1 MKFNLLHNDFLYNKN
16 IHLSII
22 GVLFIIWCFLLGKRC
37 PCGYK
42 NISKRKGCYRLEI
55 FGVQTNHLYFFAFF
69 GYFFSEYFYIIQGAG
84 ILWELFEMY
93 LDKNEKFAFS
103 IGGCLAKQDY
113 NLSNAWYYNYL
124 ITEGKEKY
132 LNPIDR
138 LFGIKNSKKHGWHGS
153 VAEIF
158 VNLIGFGIGSYL
170 NTKFNMYEYSSTIFI
185 FIILLL
191 ELLF

>member
-1 MKFNLLHNDFLYNKN
+1 MNFNFLHNKN
-16 IHLSII
+16 IQLSII
-22 GVLFIIWCFLLGKRC
+22 GILFILWFFFLGKKC

-42 NISKRKGCYRLEI
+42 NISKRKGCYRFEI
-55 FGVQTNHLYFFAFF
+55 FGVQTNHLYFFAFL
-69 GYFFSEYFYIIQGAG
+69 GYFFSDYFYIIQSAG

-93 LDKNEKFAFS
+93 LDYNEKIAFS
-103 IGGCLAKQDY
+103 IGGCLAKPDY
-113 NLSNAWYYNYL
+113 KLSNKWYYNYL

-153 VAEIF
+153 IAEIF
-158 VNLIGFGIGSYL
+158 VNFIGFGIGSYVHK
-170 NTKFNMYEYSSTIFI
+170 KFNMYEYSSTIFI
-185 FIILLL
+185 FIIILL

>member
-1 MKFNLLHNDFLYNKN
+1 MMNFNFLHNKN
-16 IHLSII
+16 IQLSII
-22 GVLFIIWCFLLGKRC
+22 GLLFIVWFFLLGKKC

-42 NISKRKGCYRLEI
+42 NISNRKGCYRLEV
-55 FGVQTNHLYFFAFF
+55 FGVQTNHLYFFAFL
-69 GYFFSEYFYIIQGAG
+69 GYFFSDYFYIIQSVG

-93 LDKNEKFAFS
+93 LDKNDKFAFS

-113 NLSNAWYYNYL
+113 KLSNEWYYKYL

-153 VAEIF
+153 IAEIF

-170 NTKFNMYEYSSTIFI
+170 HKHFNMYEYSSSIFI
-185 FIILLL
+185 FIIILL
-191 ELLF
+191 ELFF

>member
-1 MKFNLLHNDFLYNKN
+1 MNLNFFNNNFINNKN
-16 IHLSII
+16 IQLSVI
-22 GVLFIIWCFLLGKRC
+22 GIFFILWFFLLGKKC

-42 NISKRKGCYRLEI
+42 NINKRKGCYRLEI
-55 FGVQTNHLYFFAFF
+55 FGVQTNHLYFFAFL
-69 GYFFSEYFYIIQGAG
+69 GYFFSDYFYIIQSAG

-113 NLSNAWYYNYL
+113 KLSNEWYYKYL

-153 VAEIF
+153 IAEIF
-158 VNLIGFGIGSYL
+158 VNLIGFYIGTLLNKYLSSYKNNYIYVL
-170 NTKFNMYEYSSTIFI
+170 ILML
-185 FIILLL
+185 III
-191 ELLF
+191 EIM

>member
-1 MKFNLLHNDFLYNKN
+1 MKFNFLHNKN
-16 IHLSII
+16 IQLSII
-22 GVLFIIWCFLLGKRC
+22 GVLFIVWFFFLGKKC

-42 NISKRKGCYRLEI
+42 NTSKRKGCYRLEV
-55 FGVQTNHLYFFAFF
+55 FGVQTNHLYFFAFL
-69 GYFFSEYFYIIQGAG
+69 GYFFSDYFYIIQCAG

-113 NLSNAWYYNYL
+113 KLSNEWYYNYL

-153 VAEIF
+153 VAEIL
-158 VNLIGFGIGSYL
+158 VNVIGFYIGTLLNKYLSSYKNNYIYVIIL
-170 NTKFNMYEYSSTIFI
+170 M
-185 FIILLL
+185 FIII
-191 ELLF
+191 EIM